1 MNKFIKLIK
10 SCLGIYSFKE
20 ESNFKNYFVEGFEKG
35 SRSNNIGKI
44 INK

>member
-10 SCLGIYSFKE
+10 RWLGIYSFKE
-20 ESNFKNYFVEGFEKG
+20 GSNFKNYFVEGFEEG
-35 SRSNNIGKI
+35 FRRNNIGKI